1 MIRILHGFVLLA
13 ASAAIA
19 LEAPPQPSASPEP
32 AASKESAP
40 EQAPAGK
47 SVLVVAGMNY
57 ENLSL
62 MPFFIDPVLRKDLE
76 GAGLAVGECRWS
88 ELTWEKLKQFDA
100 AIFLQTPNLPSGEL
114 ENGAVFARMRDLTK
128 RFLEAGGGVLVF
140 PDLFRGRI
148 EPTINRLLQPYEIE
162 VTSDQLQVPPGQ
174 LRPFNAYPALGRSLT
189 TQAGVHA
196 VTQGVGKVWL
206 PIGNE
211 LGFALKPGAA
221 WTVLLRGPEGSWAG
235 SSAAAGQGAEPPVVA
250 ACRDVGPG
258 RLAVFA
264 SHSSFWVLNPF
275 HEFWDNGAI
284 LREDDGRAFL
294 DGLLGWL
301 VAAPSSSGLGGF
313 QASAQAALDS
323 RGDRRESAPRQ
334 KASFPAT
341 ARRGVIGAAPGA
353 SASQVASLSDAAR
366 KLGLDFV
373 VFTPEASMVEKDAD
387 WNAFVGEC
395 RKASEG
401 NFVAIPGVSFR
412 SSETGNTGVAFNLKK
427 RWPQTPWRGEGF
439 ETFVRIGVNNDWE
452 SVVALVAPSKAPFPY
467 ANLGAFTA
475 MAVSSWDAASSSR
488 LDGGTLLREALSGGW
503 KLMPMTYHPACTAE
517 ELAEAARHPT
527 TLYTGRWPER
537 EGAHSRWDMAS
548 VGEGRIKHFS
558 VEAGNTWEPAG
569 YSAASAKAAVEG
581 LPDGAMLEL
590 YCWHRLLR
598 RAPVA
603 QGIAETSWEG
613 VLPGAGM
620 FWLQAVDAGGN
631 TIMQASPLAVAKI
644 TFSAFIGTDMMNG
657 YWYPAKKTGSGG
669 KNAVLLGGAYGQLGT
684 SVYPQLGWGGHWQFR
699 TLNQIGEPLGFEIG
713 SPPGGLPRMT
723 AGYRWPQGTS
733 LSELAPMRTMGVN
746 STQAVVWN
754 DRDTVMRKDTQF
766 AGRRKL
772 SVAPFP
778 GVSAN
783 TMRTTGYR
791 WWDHAV
797 LHFEAD
803 ASVVPSG
810 PAAGAEANLA
820 AALLGDP
827 IDERGSLNVLHD
839 GAESVH
845 ALDETIALPRGAGA
859 TLGDR
864 PMGMVSLWSLADDI
878 LLRITRDGN
887 KPVLSLSQPGKP
899 DAAQRSA
906 SFLLVISAHHADRAT
921 ALPGVRAWLFD
932 NAVWAKADGQGM
944 EFSENV
950 DLGAT
955 RGERGAWKGAGKK
968 WRGRITGLDPAWDA
982 AVLWREADKLTWLM
996 IPWSEPD
1003 GPAPVLMDS
1012 VPEGRAFI
1020 GHPITASKPG
1030 FVINVVPAERA
1041 GEAWKIVAHN
1051 TSKTPQS
1058 VDLRTHASLEG
1069 LVAPWNVSA
1078 DFAPGETKSWTFHP

>member
-1 MIRILHGFVLLA
+1 MIRILHIIFLLA
-13 ASAAIA
+13 ASAAVA
-19 LEAPPQPSASPEP
+19 LETPPQTSPSPESAS
-32 AASKESAP
+32 S
-40 EQAPAGK
+40 QAKAGK

-57 ENLSL
+57 ADISHI
-62 MPFFIDPVLRKDLE
+62 PFFVDPQLKKDLSD
-76 GAGLAVGECRWS
+76 AGFSVGECRWS

-114 ENGAVFARMRDLTK
+114 EHGALFARMRDLTA

-148 EPTINRLLQPYEIE
+148 EPTINRLLQPYDIE
-162 VTSDQLQVPPGQ
+162 VTSDQMQVPPGQ
-174 LRPFNAYPALGRSLT
+174 LRPFEAYPALGRALT
-189 TQAGVHA
+189 MQVGRHP

-221 WTVLLRGPEGSWAG
+221 WSVLLRGPEGSWAG
-235 SSAAAGQGAEPPVVA
+235 SSAAPGQGSEPPVVA

-313 QASAQAALDS
+313 QSSAQAALDS
-323 RGDRRESAPRQ
+323 RADRQESSPGQ
-334 KASFPAT
+334 QASFPAT
-341 ARRGVIGAAPGA
+341 ARRGVIGADPGA
-353 SASQVASLSDAAR
+353 SGAQVAALSEAAR

-373 VFTPEASMVEKDAD
+373 VFTPEASTVEKDAD
-387 WNAFVGEC
+387 WDALVAEC
-395 RKASEG
+395 RKASAG
-401 NFVAIPGVSFR
+401 NFMALPGVSFL
-412 SSETGNTGVAFNLKK
+412 SSETGNKGVAFNLKK
-427 RWPQTPWRGEGF
+427 RWPETPWRGEGF

-475 MAVSSWDAASSSR
+475 MAVSSWDAASSSH
-488 LDGGTLLREALSGGW
+488 LDGGALLREAVSGGW
-503 KLMPMTYHPACTAE
+503 KLMPVTYHPAATAE
-517 ELAEAARHPT
+517 ELAEAARRPT
-527 TLYTGRWPER
+527 LLYMERWPESV
-537 EGAHSRWDMAS
+537 GAHSRWDMAS
-548 VGEGRIKHFS
+548 IGEGRIKHFS

-581 LPDGAMLEL
+581 LPDGAALEL

-598 RAPVA
+598 RVPVA

-613 VLPGAGM
+613 ILPGAGM
-620 FWLQAVDAGGN
+620 FWLQAVDAAGN
-631 TIMQASPLAVAKI
+631 IIMQASPLAVAKI

-657 YWYPAKKTGSGG
+657 YWYPAKKTGPGA

-778 GVSAN
+778 GVTAN

-803 ASVVPSG
+803 ASFVPSG

-827 IDERGSLNVLHD
+827 IDERGQLTVLHD
-839 GAESVH
+839 GAEAVH
-845 ALDETIALPRGAGA
+845 ALDETIPLHRGAGA

-864 PMGMVSLWSLADDI
+864 PMGMVSLWSLTDD
-878 LLRITRDGN
+878 LQLRITRDGN

-921 ALPGVRAWLFD
+921 GLPDVRSWLFD
-932 NAVWAKADGQGM
+932 NAVWAKAAGAGT

-950 DLGAT
+950 DLSAN
-955 RGERGAWKGAGKK
+955 RGEQGAWDGAGKK
-968 WRGRITGLDPAWDA
+968 WRGRIAGLDPAWDA
-982 AVLWREADKLTWLM
+982 AVLSWGNADKLAWQM
-996 IPWSEPD
+996 IPWSGPD
-1003 GPAPVLMDS
+1003 GPVPVLMDS
-1012 VPEGRAFI
+1012 VPKGRAFI
-1020 GHPITASKPG
+1020 GHPVTASKPG
-1030 FVINVVPAERA
+1030 FAINIVPAQDA
-1041 GEAWKIVAHN
+1041 GGAWKIVAHN
-1051 TSKTPQS
+1051 TAQAPQS

-1069 LVAPWNVSA
+1069 LVAPWSVSA
-1078 DFAPGETKSWTFHP
+1078 DFAPGETKSWTFQP